1 MADVLVALAGF
12 AAFLGIW
19 AYLGRHPGWSRGEDD
34 TPYSAPGWWRPLA
47 IGWFAVLGLFILYA
61 SLANG
66 FEWGMLLVFPILGG
80 AFALG
85 VVFLRVLG
93 RRVG

>member
-1 MADVLVALAGF
+1 VADVLVALAGF
-12 AAFLGIW
+12 AAFLGIY
-19 AYLGRHPGWSRGEDD
+19 AYFRRHPEWSRGEDGR
-34 TPYSAPGWWRPLA
+34 PYSAPGWWRPLA
-47 IGWFAVLGLFILYA
+47 IGWLAVLCLFVVYA
-61 SLANG
+61 SLANS
-66 FEWGMLLVFPILGG
+66 FEWGMLLVFPVLGG